1 MAEERRLFY
10 VGVTRAKRRLY
21 LIHCMQR
28 SLWGE
33 STMQTPSRFLEE
45 IPTELLSGMV
55 GRQQR
60 RVAATQRMT
69 SWGGAGGAQP
79 QRSATGGYWSGRS
92 KPAPP
97 PSVTGGGSPSTSGAT
112 GRAVYG
118 APPASS
124 GEGGSALKPRSRGAA
139 QPTQVAAFKRR
150 DSVQHASYGVGTVIE
165 SAVTRDGEEVTV
177 AFPGVGIK
185 KLLGEYLKKL

>member
-21 LIHCMQR
+21 LVHCMQR

-33 STMQTPSRFLEE
+33 STMQAPSRFLEE

-55 GRQQR
+55 GKQQR
-60 RVAATQRMT
+60 RTAATQRMT

-79 QRSATGGYWSGRS
+79 QRSTTGGYWTGRS
-92 KPAPP
+92 KPAPAP
-97 PSVTGGGSPSTSGAT
+97 GAPNTGSAPGT
-112 GRAVYG
+112 GRTVYG
-118 APPASS
+118 APPD
-124 GEGGSALKPRSRGAA
+124 GNEGGSVLKPRDRGAA
-139 QPTQVAAFKRR
+139 AAPAATFKRR
-150 DSVQHASYGVGTVIE
+150 DSVQHTSYGVGTVIE
-165 SAVTRDGEEVTV
+165 SVATRAGEEVTV

-185 KLLGEYLKKL
+185 KLLSEYLKKL